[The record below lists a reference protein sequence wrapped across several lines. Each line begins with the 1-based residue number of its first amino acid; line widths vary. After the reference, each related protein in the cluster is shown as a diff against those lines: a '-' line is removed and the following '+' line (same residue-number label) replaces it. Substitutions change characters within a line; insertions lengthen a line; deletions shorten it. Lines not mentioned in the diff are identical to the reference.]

1 MLKAALAG
9 ALALAGIGPCLAAT
23 QMSDTTSAHHA
34 RAAAGVPVVTS
45 AHIGRLKNV
54 LRLTAEQVRYW
65 PPVERVLRA
74 LARERAQLDD
84 VSLRRLMIAALPL
97 IHSLNDEQKQRA
109 LTEARAMGFSVVASA
124 M

>member
-9 ALALAGIGPCLAAT
+9 VLALAGMAPCSAIAHT
-23 QMSDTTSAHHA
+23 DEIPAHHA
-34 RAAAGVPVVTS
+34 RTSDGIRVVT
-45 AHIGRLKNV
+45 AAQIGRLKHV

-65 PPVERVLRA
+65 PPVERVLRD

-97 IHSLNDEQKQRA
+97 IHSLKDEQKQRA